1 MNRNC
6 DFLMTCSVDAFK
18 NWLNKYNINEYRDI
32 IENDNQ
38 ILFMEF
44 SISIYDQENTT
55 VKIFTGSF
63 EKILK
68 DLRDI
73 ITSLPREIQI
83 FQDND
88 IDILQFVSMNDLDFL
103 TENMY
108 NFIEAL
114 PISMSLFS
122 DFLDMNEQPQGT
134 A

>member
-1 MNRNC
+1 MNKNC
-6 DFLMTCSVDAFK
+6 DFLMNCNVDDFK

-108 NFIEAL
+108 NFIETL

>member
-6 DFLMTCSVDAFK
+6 DFLMNCSVNDFK

>member
-6 DFLMTCSVDAFK
+6 DFLMNCSVNDFK

-108 NFIEAL
+108 NFIETL
-114 PISMSLFS
+114 PISMTLFS